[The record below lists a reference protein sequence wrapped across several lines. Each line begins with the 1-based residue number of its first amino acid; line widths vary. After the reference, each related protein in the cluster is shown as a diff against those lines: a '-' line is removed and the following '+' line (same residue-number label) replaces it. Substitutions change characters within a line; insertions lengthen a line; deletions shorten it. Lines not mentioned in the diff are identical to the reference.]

1 MAEQRMDGQQR
12 VVIERV
18 SPEIDCGMFGIKRVV
33 GETVLVEADVFVY
46 FDNDAKVRAPV
57 DAQGLIARVE
67 KLRKQATGNDQFSGK
82 NRYQGDE
89 KK

>member
-1 MAEQRMDGQQR
+1 
-12 VVIERV
+12 
-18 SPEIDCGMFGIKRVV
+18 
-33 GETVLVEADVFVY
+33 VFVY

-67 KLRKQATGNDQFSGK
+67 KLRKQATGKDQFSGK